1 MEGGFVDVQIC
12 KCADI
17 GRKSKETV
25 QLVPPEWKHQNGR
38 KLVNTLSYNA
48 ETCIPTFGIPLPA
61 Y

>member
-25 QLVPPEWKHQNGR
+25 SISAAGMEASKWKKAG
-38 KLVNTLSYNA
+38 
-48 ETCIPTFGIPLPA
+48 
-61 Y
+61 